1 MEGKKSGSRAGK
13 FRYHRR
19 KRRGTHRRSH
29 SGFSSN
35 ARSETFSGCHAG
47 CYRKLCPRRFLGISK
62 LETSADRLCRSLR
75 CRSVGKPSYDPDISQ
90 CRPADELPR
99 WLVKLMKY
107 VEKYG
112 AI

>member
-1 MEGKKSGSRAGK
+1 MPFA
-13 FRYHRR
+13 
-19 KRRGTHRRSH
+19 
-29 SGFSSN
+29 
-35 ARSETFSGCHAG
+35 AM
-47 CYRKLCPRRFLGISK
+47 
-62 LETSADRLCRSLR
+62 
-75 CRSVGKPSYDPDISQ
+75 SVGWKPSCDPDISQ